1 MSNGHVIHCTV
12 PCSFCQY
19 IYIYLIHIYIFDS
32 IMSHLF
38 SIHYT
43 GSQLEKKG
51 LISNYLHF
59 ALNLWNVLP
68 LPTSQIFFTFTLLLG
83 SSVLLQTPECSEY
96 PSFAQSQVVS
106 ALSIT
111 KLQQHGTNSLLLS
124 VMHPLSVPSSLP
136 WKPYYFQSPCPEVL
150 VCVKVC
156 VCVRVCASVGA
167 YVCSLRILIF
177 DVQMYIYVC

>member
-1 MSNGHVIHCTV
+1 M
-12 PCSFCQY
+12 
-19 IYIYLIHIYIFDS
+19 
-32 IMSHLF
+32 
-38 SIHYT
+38 
-43 GSQLEKKG
+43 
-51 LISNYLHF
+51 
-59 ALNLWNVLP
+59 VLP

-136 WKPYYFQSPCPEVL
+136 
-150 VCVKVC
+150 
-156 VCVRVCASVGA
+156 
-167 YVCSLRILIF
+167 
-177 DVQMYIYVC
+177 